1 MSRWRKAGVARLSNS
16 RKVVLLAI
24 YSLDSHQWLLVDA
37 EKLLDLITGHA
48 LEVDIKES
56 VPLLEQNT

>member
-1 MSRWRKAGVARLSNS
+1 MSKWRKAGVARLSNS

-24 YSLDSHQWLLVDA
+24 YSLGPHQWLLVDA
-37 EKLLDLITGHA
+37 EKLLDLIAGHA

-56 VPLLEQNT
+56 ARAS